1 MICFAKFVIIF
12 YSDNYFNQKKKRLTA
27 LAVAVFCIVMIDSES
42 VAHGAEEF
50 VVVAGALHTVF
61 DKFHGFD
68 AVAVA

>member
-1 MICFAKFVIIF
+1 
-12 YSDNYFNQKKKRLTA
+12 
-27 LAVAVFCIVMIDSES
+27 MIDSES

-68 AVAVA
+68 AVAVAEEAAEYPHAVEGFGAQQQVVAAGAG